1 MPMSKI
7 LNHLALG
14 LLLLCPP
21 SIHAQGT
28 SYPTGPIKMIVAYP
42 PGAANDFLARAIG
55 QKLAEE
61 WKQPVV
67 VENRPGASGIIGSD
81 TVAKAPADGHTLLM
95 GSVTLV
101 ILPSLND
108 KMPFDPLKDLSPIAM
123 VGYGPL
129 LVVVHP
135 SLPVKNIAEL
145 IAYAKA
151 NPGKLSYGTAGSGT
165 SVHIAVEMF
174 KKMAGVDIVHVPYK
188 GSSAAMMDLIGGQTH
203 LMMDVMPS
211 ALPQAKAGKVRMLA
225 ITGAKRMSELPD
237 VPTVAESGLP
247 GFDVAAWWGVLGPPG
262 MPQPIVD
269 KLNTTINR
277 LLETAEMRQSLAGRG
292 LEPAPMAPNEFGRIM
307 RQDATRFGAVV
318 KEVGIHAD

>member
-1 MPMSKI
+1 MANLVSRI
-7 LNHLALG
+7 ALC
-14 LLLLCPP
+14 LLTIAAL
-21 SIHAQGT
+21 
-28 SYPTGPIKMIVAYP
+28 PTGAQVPAYPNAPLRMIVAYP
-42 PGAANDFLARAIG
+42 PGAANDFLARTLG

-67 VENRPGASGIIGSD
+67 VENRPGASGIIGSES
-81 TVAKAPADGHTLLM
+81 VAKAAADGYTLLL

-101 ILPSLND
+101 ILPSLYD
-108 KMPFDPLKDLSPIAM
+108 KMPFDPLKDLSAIAM

-135 SLPVKNIAEL
+135 SLPVKSIAEL

-174 KKMAGVDIVHVPYK
+174 KKMAGIDIVHVPYK

-203 LMMDVMPS
+203 LMMDVIPS
-211 ALPQAKAGKVRMLA
+211 ALPQVKAGKVRVLA
-225 ITGAKRMSELPD
+225 VTGAKRMSDLPD

-247 GFDVAAWWGVLGPPG
+247 GFDVAAWWGVLGPSG
-262 MPQPIVD
+262 IPQPVLD
-269 KLNTTINR
+269 KLNSTINR
-277 LLETAEMRQSLAGRG
+277 LLETPEMRQTLAGRG
-292 LEPAPMAPNEFGRIM
+292 LEAAPMSPAEFDRVM
-307 RQDATRFGAVV
+307 RQDALRFGAVV
-318 KEVGIHAD
+318 KEVGIRAD